1 MKKSSFCTTLTALVV
16 CIICQ
21 SCLGWGDMFAES
33 KTIVGRYTL
42 VEDETGNFTICYAL
56 STGDYIGRVNEK
68 VLAYAIKDSFL
79 VVKTMRYDKTEYYY
93 PLNMTKDSSFAEAK
107 NIIID
112 TINADDFEQS
122 WLNTLSLHFIKV
134 DN

>member
-1 MKKSSFCTTLTALVV
+1 MKKSSCCTTLTALVV
-16 CIICQ
+16 CIVCQ
-21 SCLGWGDMFAES
+21 SCLGWGDMFAER

-42 VEDETGNFTICYAL
+42 VEDETGDFTLCYAY
-56 STGDYIGRVNEK
+56 SAGDYIGRVNEK

-93 PLNMTKDSSFAEAK
+93 PLNMNKDSTFAEAK
-107 NIIID
+107 NVIID
-112 TINADDFEQS
+112 TIKSDDFEQS
-122 WLNTLSLHFIKV
+122 WLNTLSLQFIKV